1 MQTTAPALELN
12 EIEKLGE
19 EELEEARAIES
30 VMLPAESLRAGA
42 LTIGHQFQPMAAVG
56 GDFLDYFEL
65 TDGSIGL
72 CLGDVSGKGLP
83 AAMYAALAVGTLRGV
98 HKIGQPGLFFF
109 VAHKKSASV
118 KEHCEFVERPHRLDT
133 PINSAYTT

>member
-12 EIEKLGE
+12 EIEKFGE

-42 LTIGHQFQPMAAVG
+42 VTIGHQFQPMAAVG

-83 AAMYAALAVGTLRGV
+83 AAMYAALAVGTLRG
-98 HKIGQPGLFFF
+98 FF
-109 VAHKKSASV
+109 VAHKESASV
-118 KEHCEFVERPHRLDT
+118 KEHCEFIERAHRLDT